1 MNSNLMNFVLLA
13 VMIYMLV
20 RMMVLNKRQKKN
32 KVLIDCVN
40 AIKDEDTFFNKI
52 DNMIS
57 TINDPEFETKGRVLK
72 LWGMAYHQKYEN
84 FEETLAQ
91 IDMTTLMK
99 TQKGS
104 LSIDLD
110 EDSFF
115 YMYLAIPNLLHNAE
129 RDDLREKIEEKMK
142 EYDDKLQGQLVRE
155 ISLNIDKYYAGT
167 EDKGLSSYEKV
178 LNGDYGE
185 YTYSR
190 TMIGIYKSIVNA
202 MAAELYKENGR
213 DDKYQE
219 AEEMLK
225 DFYQTGVGKRWINGL
240 GLQVEEE
247 NDTIEADAETAAEEI
262 KENAPEAEETQEEN
276 KEEKE

>member
-1 MNSNLMNFVLLA
+1 
-13 VMIYMLV
+13 
-20 RMMVLNKRQKKN
+20 
-32 KVLIDCVN
+32 
-40 AIKDEDTFFNKI
+40 
-52 DNMIS
+52 
-57 TINDPEFETKGRVLK
+57 
-72 LWGMAYHQKYEN
+72 
-84 FEETLAQ
+84 
-91 IDMTTLMK
+91 
-99 TQKGS
+99 
-104 LSIDLD
+104 
-110 EDSFF
+110 
-115 YMYLAIPNLLHNAE
+115 
-129 RDDLREKIEEKMK
+129 MK

-167 EDKGLSSYEKV
+167 EDKGLSFYEKV